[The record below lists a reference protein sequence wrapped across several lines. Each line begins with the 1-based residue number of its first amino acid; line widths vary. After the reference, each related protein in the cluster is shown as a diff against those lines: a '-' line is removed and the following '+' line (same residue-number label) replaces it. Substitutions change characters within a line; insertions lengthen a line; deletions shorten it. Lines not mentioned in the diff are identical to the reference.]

1 MEERAQD
8 IIGGQSEM
16 EMRYIEQVLRDGV
29 DPTIHAHL
37 SAAGTE
43 SGFTTKRNTVLKL
56 TAGAHVARIAGA
68 GVAAEQQAL
77 NGFADVGTLVSRD
90 FVCQAQ
96 ITPGRPML
104 PKDFAK
110 AVMAGRAISVMRER
124 E

>member
-1 MEERAQD
+1 
-8 IIGGQSEM
+8 
-16 EMRYIEQVLRDGV
+16 
-29 DPTIHAHL
+29 
-37 SAAGTE
+37 
-43 SGFTTKRNTVLKL
+43 VLKL
-56 TAGAHVARIAGA
+56 TTGAEIPRIPGA

-77 NGFADVGTLVSRD
+77 NGFADISALVSRD

-110 AVMAGRAISVMRER
+110 TIMAGRAIRAMRER